1 MKPVD
6 FKHYISLL
14 LIALAMV
21 MVSCSDSDNNAPE
34 APLEEN
40 TIDFT
45 INFVTGSGNAY
56 SADDNTITQLVNIK
70 YKGETYAVVE
80 GEREAGKIGF
90 NLVTDNT
97 GKKQLVFGG
106 IDGTK
111 EVENEKILID
121 CANGSTNEITFSNK
135 KVVGRNG
142 EDFVRTY
149 SFNGQPI
156 ESPEVV
162 CPFAHNSW
170 LASLNMIGGT
180 GDYAIKFR
188 MLDKSGNNLLTDEKF
203 RNKVKDGTTIT
214 FRGVTSPIVDVDQEI
229 AKILDKTIP
238 RDSLTY
244 GTFISVWGGPE
255 QKANYKMKI
264 GTTKNKDGI
273 KEVMIVFGSL
283 SAYYIYRDQEL
294 VINWFDGSKDVIRFT
309 LLYMPKYITEPT
321 SPYYNPEAPLQELN
335 MTCNGEEVTYG
346 IAPHSFNSTLQFTI
360 IKTFD
365 WWE

>member
-1 MKPVD
+1 MKTVD
-6 FKHYISLL
+6 FKYYISML
-14 LIALAMV
+14 LIAFAMGF
-21 MVSCSDSDNNAPE
+21 VSCSDSDNNVPE

-45 INFVTGSGNAY
+45 INFVNGSGNAY
-56 SADDNTITQLVNIK
+56 SAEDNSITQLVNIK
-70 YKGETYAVVE
+70 YKGETYVVVE

-121 CANGSTNEITFSNK
+121 CANGTTNEITFSNK
-135 KVVGRNG
+135 KVVGRSG

-156 ESPEVV
+156 ESPNVI
-162 CPFAHNSW
+162 CPFVYNSW
-170 LASLNMIGGT
+170 VASLNMNGDIGT
-180 GDYAIKFR
+180 YAIKFK
-188 MLDKSGNNLLTDEKF
+188 MIDESGNNLLTDEKF

-229 AKILDKTIP
+229 AKILDNTIP
-238 RDSLTY
+238 RDSLPY
-244 GTFISVWGGPE
+244 GMFISVWGGPE
-255 QKANYKMKI
+255 EKANYKLKM

-273 KEVMIVFGSL
+273 KEVIIVFGSL
-283 SAYYIYRDQEL
+283 STFYIYRDQEL
-294 VINWFDGSKDVIRFT
+294 VINWFDGSKDVIKFT
-309 LLYMPKYITEPT
+309 LLYMPKYITDPT
-321 SPYYNPEAPLQELN
+321 SSYYNPEAPLQELN

-346 IAPHSFNSTLQFTI
+346 TVGSIGTTLQFLI
-360 IKTFD
+360 QKTFD
-365 WWE
+365 WKE

>member
-1 MKPVD
+1 MKTVD
-6 FKHYISLL
+6 LKHHIILV
-14 LIALAMV
+14 LIAFAMGL
-21 MVSCSDSDNNAPE
+21 VSCSDSDNNAPE
-34 APLEEN
+34 APIEEN

-80 GEREAGKIGF
+80 GKREAGKIGF
-90 NLVTDNT
+90 NLETDST

-121 CANGSTNEITFSNK
+121 CANGIPNEITFSNK
-135 KVVGRNG
+135 KVVGRSG

-162 CPFAHNSW
+162 CTFHRNGFLVPMN
-170 LASLNMIGGT
+170 GGT
-180 GDYAIKFR
+180 GSYVIKFK
-188 MLDKSGNNLLTDEKF
+188 MIDESGNNLLTDEKF
-203 RNKVKDGTTIT
+203 RNMVKSGTTIT

-229 AKILDKTIP
+229 ANIGDHTIP

-244 GTFISVWGGPE
+244 GTILTVWGGPE
-255 QKANYKMKI
+255 QKANYKLKM

-273 KEVMIVFGSL
+273 KEVIIVFGSL
-283 SAYYIYRDQEL
+283 STFYIYRDQEL
-294 VINWFDGSKDVIRFT
+294 VINWFDGSKDVIKFT
-309 LLYMPKYITEPT
+309 LLYMPKYITDPT

-335 MTCNGEEVTYG
+335 MTCNDEEVTYG
-346 IAPHSFNSTLQFTI
+346 TVGSIGTTLQFLI
-360 IKTFD
+360 QKTFD
-365 WWE
+365 WKE

>member
-1 MKPVD
+1 MKTVD
-6 FKHYISLL
+6 FKRYISFV
-14 LIALAMV
+14 LIAFAMGLA
-21 MVSCSDSDNNAPE
+21 SCSDSDNNAPE
-34 APLEEN
+34 VPVEEN

-45 INFVTGSGNAY
+45 INFVNGSGQAY
-56 SADDNTITQLVNIK
+56 SAEDNTITQLVNIK

-80 GEREAGKIGF
+80 GKREAGKIGF
-90 NLVTDNT
+90 NLETDST

-121 CANGSTNEITFSNK
+121 CANGTTNEITFSNK
-135 KVVGRNG
+135 KVAGRSG
-142 EDFVRTY
+142 EDFVRSY

-162 CPFAHNSW
+162 CPFVYNSW
-170 LASLNMIGGT
+170 VASLNMNGNIGSS
-180 GDYAIKFR
+180 AIKFK

-203 RNKVKDGTTIT
+203 RNMVKDGTTIT
-214 FRGVTSPIVDVDQEI
+214 FRGVTSRIVDVDQEI
-229 AKILDKTIP
+229 ANIADPTIP

-244 GTFISVWGGPE
+244 GTILTVWGGPE
-255 QKANYKMKI
+255 QKANYKLKI

-273 KEVMIVFGSL
+273 KEVTIIFGCL
-283 SAYYIYRDQEL
+283 STFYIYRDQEL
-294 VINWFDGSKDVIRFT
+294 VINWFDGSKDVVKFT

-346 IAPHSFNSTLQFTI
+346 TVHSIGSTLQFFI
-360 IKTFD
+360 QKTFD
-365 WWE
+365 WKK